1 MWEMFREER
10 DIIVSARMNYK
21 DRYSMTRLYD
31 VVYLS
36 LIRSFYIAL
45 YRRGTI
51 VDGLVGSSEDRSMT
65 DSYIGDIYMRIVLV
79 CLIVAC
85 FFSLIPKFHYQPL
98 VIICR

>member
-36 LIRSFYIAL
+36 LIRFFYIAL

-51 VDGLVGSSEDRSMT
+51 VDG
-65 DSYIGDIYMRIVLV
+65 
-79 CLIVAC
+79 
-85 FFSLIPKFHYQPL
+85 
-98 VIICR
+98 